1 MIMESNIDILATSIK
16 TSKSAIITKIT
27 TTDLVN
33 TENIWILTE
42 NNFYRCFNNYHI
54 LWFKF

>member
-27 TTDLVN
+27 KTDLVN
-33 TENIWILTE
+33 TENI
-42 NNFYRCFNNYHI
+42 
-54 LWFKF
+54 